1 MVSCPIRRSS
11 CLALR
16 RTARPLG
23 CLGPR
28 QSRRGVCRSLDGSG
42 PTLSGCGQSS
52 AAHTADA
59 GLTFFRA
66 PAAIPAR
73 YITGERSGT
82 RPGAWKRRTGK
93 TQIFSLG
100 SGQGNFNFDQTE
112 FNADLAAVAALC
124 AKADAA
130 LVQGATGGQHS
141 RRLAKRCPHRQP
153 TTRIHSPAA
162 GPTRRAR
169 ATPAVTE
176 ENIVNEHIL
185 RRCYC
190 ADTFDSLRCDARST
204 RRAAGTRAPPQNT
217 RRAHRMR
224 ILDARRRLLSRNGA
238 GVVGV
243 ASKHSVVAPAR
254 QRPDSEPGTIPP
266 VRFFRCM
273 YDGEAGLL
281 RDRASNG
288 ATKGGRDRSR
298 APPVRRRTDAL
309 GTAVRRPCGAL

>member
-1 MVSCPIRRSS
+1 MVSGSARWEIQGRPPARASAYLLGEPFGHSSPARLLGTTPVAPWGVPVPRRLWTNSQR
-11 CLALR
+11 LR
-16 RTARPLG
+16 TIK
-23 CLGPR
+23 
-28 QSRRGVCRSLDGSG
+28 CR
-42 PTLSGCGQSS
+42 
-52 AAHTADA
+52 AHGGA

-185 RRCYC
+185 LRCYC
-190 ADTFDSLRCDARST
+190 ADTFDSRCCDARST

-217 RRAHRMR
+217 HDTACAFWMRGDASCRGTAPALRGIASPRSYRRARVR
-224 ILDARRRLLSRNGA
+224 ARAIAEDHPSRPR
-238 GVVGV
+238 
-243 ASKHSVVAPAR
+243 SV
-254 QRPDSEPGTIPP
+254 
-266 VRFFRCM
+266 
-273 YDGEAGLL
+273 
-281 RDRASNG
+281 
-288 ATKGGRDRSR
+288 
-298 APPVRRRTDAL
+298 
-309 GTAVRRPCGAL
+309 

>member
-1 MVSCPIRRSS
+1 MDMREH
-11 CLALR
+11 
-16 RTARPLG
+16 
-23 CLGPR
+23 
-28 QSRRGVCRSLDGSG
+28 
-42 PTLSGCGQSS
+42 CG
-52 AAHTADA
+52 
-59 GLTFFRA
+59 R
-66 PAAIPAR
+66 
-73 YITGERSGT
+73 

-190 ADTFDSLRCDARST
+190 ADTFDSLRCDGPFDAARGRDAST
-204 RRAAGTRAPPQNT
+204 ATHLTCAPHAC
-217 RRAHRMR
+217 AHFGYAPRV
-224 ILDARRRLLSRNGA
+224 AERRRR
-238 GVVGV
+238 
-243 ASKHSVVAPAR
+243 
-254 QRPDSEPGTIPP
+254 
-266 VRFFRCM
+266 
-273 YDGEAGLL
+273 
-281 RDRASNG
+281 
-288 ATKGGRDRSR
+288 
-298 APPVRRRTDAL
+298 
-309 GTAVRRPCGAL
+309 